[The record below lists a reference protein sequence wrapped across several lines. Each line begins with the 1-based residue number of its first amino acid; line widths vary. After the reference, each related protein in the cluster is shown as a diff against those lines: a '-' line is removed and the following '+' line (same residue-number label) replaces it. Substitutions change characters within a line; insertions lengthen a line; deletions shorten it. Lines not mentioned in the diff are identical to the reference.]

1 MLHNRNYENRL
12 SSQKSRHFCKDL
24 IGCKGPDGCYSRN
37 GCRYSHRR
45 RNSNSPEYENIHR
58 FRVTRQEDR
67 SPVKHF
73 ESESSY
79 PECRT
84 CGLKKRD
91 CRKCGV
97 SFCET
102 NKYESQYYDFQ
113 GFQGNEGSQGFQ
125 GSQGLGTQGSQGF
138 QGNTGF
144 QGSQGLGTQGFQ
156 GNTGSQGLQGNT
168 GFQGSQGLGIQG
180 FQGNTGSQGFQG
192 DTGFQGS
199 QGFQGNTGLQ
209 GFQGRNGDQGFQGNI
224 MGGSII
230 PIASGGIVTLRA
242 NINGSTN
249 TVSLIADGSS
259 RDGVALTGGN
269 INENGLYAYDF
280 VMPRTGTLNSIAAQ
294 FTTTSAT
301 IEVIPGFA
309 TATITI
315 YFQIY
320 TSDFNDDIFSLFSE
334 YILSPP
340 LTSNTSAISTVIAS
354 ENKTLV
360 IGTKV
365 LVVFS
370 IRGIVNGGVFST
382 APTVTGLARGGLNIL

>member
-1 MLHNRNYENRL
+1 
-12 SSQKSRHFCKDL
+12 
-24 IGCKGPDGCYSRN
+24 
-37 GCRYSHRR
+37 
-45 RNSNSPEYENIHR
+45 
-58 FRVTRQEDR
+58 
-67 SPVKHF
+67 
-73 ESESSY
+73 
-79 PECRT
+79 
-84 CGLKKRD
+84 
-91 CRKCGV
+91 
-97 SFCET
+97 
-102 NKYESQYYDFQ
+102 
-113 GFQGNEGSQGFQ
+113 
-125 GSQGLGTQGSQGF
+125 
-138 QGNTGF
+138 
-144 QGSQGLGTQGFQ
+144 
-156 GNTGSQGLQGNT
+156 
-168 GFQGSQGLGIQG
+168 
-180 FQGNTGSQGFQG
+180 
-192 DTGFQGS
+192 
-199 QGFQGNTGLQ
+199 
-209 GFQGRNGDQGFQGNI
+209 